1 MNNFQKFY
9 NLHHQPK
16 AFLLGNVWN
25 AKSAQI
31 YERSGIEALGTSSFA
46 ISSSLGYP
54 DGEGIPF
61 NELLFMVHRI
71 VKSISIPLSV
81 DIEAGHG
88 QSSEAII
95 RNIESL
101 YDLGVVGVNIEDS
114 VAGEL
119 KPRSS
124 FSEILSEIAN
134 ALAKKNIQVFLNA
147 RVDPFEVNAVN
158 PLAETINRVT
168 IYQQCGI
175 HGIFVPG
182 AIDIED
188 IKQIISS
195 SKLPLNILRSSNTPS
210 MDVLSGLG
218 VKRVSLGAN
227 AYRSIYN
234 DLNEKTLQL
243 IK

>member
-1 MNNFQKFY
+1 MNNFQKFHS
-9 NLHHQPK
+9 LHHQPK

-31 YERSGIEALGTSSFA
+31 YEQNGIEALGTSSFA

-61 NELLFMVHRI
+61 TELLYMVNRI
-71 VKSISIPLSV
+71 VKCISIPLSV

-101 YDLGVVGVNIEDS
+101 YDLGVVGINIEDS
-114 VAGEL
+114 VAGKL
-119 KPRSS
+119 KPQNS
-124 FSEILSEIAN
+124 FSEILRDIAN
-134 ALAKKNIQVFLNA
+134 ALAKKNIQLFLNA

-158 PLAETINRVT
+158 PLAETIIRIT
-168 IYQQCGI
+168 LYQQCGI
-175 HGIFVPG
+175 QGIFVPG

-188 IKQIISS
+188 IKQIISKT
-195 SKLPLNILRSSNTPS
+195 KLPLNLLKSPKSPS
-210 MDVLSGLG
+210 LDVLSGIG

-227 AYRSIYN
+227 AYRSVYN